1 MAARRHSTFNKIKA
15 TCDELEI
22 TAMMRFKY
30 YWNKEIICQFY
41 ATLYFDTNGQR
52 LLWMT
57 DGNRCVITVRE
68 FARMLGLEHQLT
80 METMFAWCCD
90 TSQCQDVILSNKR
103 CQNEKMGIDVFDEFP
118 LPVPPLDDDPFY
130 SLSAVDI
137 AAIEAAPDDD
147 EASGSEYE
155 DEEEGK
161 DDDK

>member
-1 MAARRHSTFNKIKA
+1 MDVPSTSVAPRSTRSSTAAPPSENSSSSSGGVLRV
-15 TCDELEI
+15 
-22 TAMMRFKY
+22 FKS
-30 YWNKEIICQFY
+30 
-41 ATLYFDTNGQR
+41 
-52 LLWMT
+52 
-57 DGNRCVITVRE
+57 
-68 FARMLGLEHQLT
+68 
-80 METMFAWCCD
+80 MFAWCRD

-137 AAIEAAPDDD
+137 VAIEAAPDDD